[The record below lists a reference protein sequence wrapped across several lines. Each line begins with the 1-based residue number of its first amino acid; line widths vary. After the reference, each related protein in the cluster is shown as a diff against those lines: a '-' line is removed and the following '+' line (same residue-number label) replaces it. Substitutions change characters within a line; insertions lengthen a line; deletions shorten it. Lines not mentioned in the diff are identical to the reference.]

1 MRSAVVETRFKR
13 SVDRRKFI
21 NGRWADTNGD
31 PPDSVEIASILVR
44 ARPERLDA
52 VACAVEALPGA
63 QIYRR
68 DPKGKL
74 VVVLEARDV
83 GSIGD
88 TLNSISMLPDV
99 LTAALVFHGTDE
111 G

>member
-1 MRSAVVETRFKR
+1 MAETPSKR

-21 NGRWADTNGD
+21 NGRWAAANGAASD
-31 PPDSVEIASILVR
+31 AVEIASILIQ
-44 ARPERLDA
+44 ARPERLES
-52 VACAVEALPGA
+52 VARAVEALPGA
-63 QIYRR
+63 QIYSR

-83 GSIGD
+83 GSIGA
-88 TLNSISMLPDV
+88 TLNRISMLPDV